1 MTRARLLSP
10 LLLLCTLFI
19 TLAGTLPVHASG
31 PDLLRSLGIAANAKP
46 TFLTVAEA
54 FKLKS
59 QQQGNQLLLT
69 FHIADG
75 YYLYRHSVQLKG
87 SNLTILEPTL
97 PAGSEH
103 QDDFFGKTQ
112 VYYQQVTFAV
122 PLQEVGPHATLRVRY
137 QGCTD
142 GLCYPPTDQLI
153 EVAPLAVMV
162 PSADAAPSI
171 DVAPSVDAAPSI
183 DATLSE
189 QDQLAAA
196 LGSQGFWLS
205 IAAFF
210 VLGLGLA
217 FTPCVFPMYPILT
230 GIIAGAGHRL
240 STGRAFLLSLVYVQG
255 MALTYTLLGLVV
267 ASAGLKFQAALQHPY
282 VLIGLSV
289 MFVLLALSMFGLYT
303 LQLPSSLQTRL
314 AGLSNRQ
321 QGGSM
326 VGVAIMGMISGLVC
340 SPCTT
345 APLSGALIY
354 VAQSGDL
361 WLGGAAL
368 YALSLGMGLPL
379 LLLGTS
385 GGKLLPKA
393 GAWMDVI
400 KQLFGFA
407 LLAVP
412 IMLLARLWSEQ
423 LTTVVWLGWGLLLA
437 GYLYHQ
443 HQRLPYSLAKSVG
456 GIVLLLALISMVLVG
471 KAQLWP
477 TATQGATATPPQAA
491 PQFIRIKTLDDLKTQ
506 LERARGKPVLLD
518 LYADWCVACKEF
530 EHKTFSDPAVRARF
544 SEMVLLQADV
554 TANDDADITL
564 LNGLNV
570 LGLPTLILYDR
581 AGRELT
587 GQRVT
592 GFMGPTPFLARLNQL
607 H

>member
-1 MTRARLLSP
+1 MTLRSLLSP
-10 LLLLCTLFI
+10 LLLLLSL
-19 TLAGTLPVHASG
+19 LAAPAQASSQ
-31 PDLLRSLGIAANAKP
+31 DLLSSLGIEASAQPK
-46 TFLTVAEA
+46 FLKVDEA
-54 FKLKS
+54 FVLES
-59 QQQGNQLLLT
+59 EQQGNKLLLT
-69 FHIADG
+69 LRLADG
-75 YYLYRHSVQLKG
+75 YYLYRHSISVKG
-87 SNLTILEPTL
+87 DNLAFEPPVL
-97 PAGSEH
+97 PAGTEH
-103 QDDFFGKTQ
+103 EDDFFGKTRVFYQELQIPVTLTQ
-112 VYYQQVTFAV
+112 VGDSASLTIS
-122 PLQEVGPHATLRVRY
+122 Y

-142 GLCYPPTDQLI
+142 GLCYPPTDKRIPVQ
-153 EVAPLAVMV
+153 PLAATGDAGQAD
-162 PSADAAPSI
+162 PADATEAPTGSQ
-171 DVAPSVDAAPSI
+171 
-183 DATLSE
+183 
-189 QDQLAAA
+189 QDRLAAA

-210 VLGLGLA
+210 ALGLGLA

-230 GIIAGAGHRL
+230 GIIAGAGQHL
-240 STGRAFLLSLVYVQG
+240 STRRAFLLSFVYVQG
-255 MALTYTLLGLVV
+255 MAVTYTLLGLVV

-282 VLIGLSV
+282 VLIGLSI

-314 AGLSNRQ
+314 SGLSNRQ
-321 QGGSM
+321 QGGSV

-400 KQLFGFA
+400 KQLCGFA

-412 IMLLARLWSEQ
+412 ILLLSRLLSEQ
-423 LTTVVWLGWGLLLA
+423 IATLLWLGWALVLCA
-437 GYLYHQ
+437 YLYHHNQ
-443 HQRLPYSLAKSVG
+443 HRAHSLGKSLG
-456 GIVLLLALISMVLVG
+456 GFVLLLVMMTLVVVG
-471 KAQLWP
+471 KDLLLPEPGVKASTGIQ
-477 TATQGATATPPQAA
+477 A
-491 PQFIRIKTLDDLKTQ
+491 PQFIRIKTLDDLKTR
-506 LERARGKPVLLD
+506 LEAARGKPVLLD

-530 EHKTFSDPAVRARF
+530 EHKTFSDPEVQSRF
-544 SEMVLLQADV
+544 ADMVLLQADV
-554 TANDDADITL
+554 TANDDADVAL

-570 LGLPTLILYDR
+570 LGLPTLIFFDR
-581 AGRELT
+581 DGNEVS

-592 GFMGPTPFLARLNQL
+592 GFMGPAEFLGQL
-607 H
+607 DKLR

>member
-1 MTRARLLSP
+1 MTPSRLLSP
-10 LLLLCTLFI
+10 LLLLCAL
-19 TLAGTLPVHASG
+19 LAGLGSLPARASST
-31 PDLLRSLGIAANAKP
+31 DLLSALGIEASAQPK
-46 TFLTVAEA
+46 FLKVDEA
-54 FKLKS
+54 FVLES
-59 QQQGNQLLLT
+59 EQQGNRLLLRLR
-69 FHIADG
+69 IADD
-75 YYLYRHSVQLKG
+75 YYLYRHRFSFQG
-87 SNLTILEPTL
+87 ENLTFEEPVL
-97 PAGSEH
+97 PAGTDHE
-103 QDDFFGKTQ
+103 DDFFGKTQ
-112 VYYQQVTFAV
+112 VYYREVQIPVTLTKAGQQAS
-122 PLQEVGPHATLRVRY
+122 LKISY

-142 GLCYPPTDQLI
+142 GLCYPPTDKRIAVEPL
-153 EVAPLAVMV
+153 VAEP
-162 PSADAAPSI
+162 PHDQ
-171 DVAPSVDAAPSI
+171 VDAPTPAPAS
-183 DATLSE
+183 SQ

-205 IAAFF
+205 VAAFF
-210 VLGLGLA
+210 ALGLGLA

-240 STGRAFLLSLVYVQG
+240 STRRAFLLSFVYVQG
-255 MALTYTLLGLVV
+255 MAVTYTLLGLVV

-314 AGLSNRQ
+314 SGLSNRQ
-321 QGGSM
+321 QGGSVLG
-326 VGVAIMGMISGLVC
+326 VGIMGMISGLVC

-412 IMLLARLWSEQ
+412 ILLLSRLWSDQ
-423 LTTVVWLGWGLLLA
+423 VATLAWLGWGLLLC
-437 GYLYHQ
+437 GYLYHHNQ
-443 HQRLPYSLAKSVG
+443 HQQHSVG
-456 GIVLLLALISMVLVG
+456 RSLRGFVLLLAMISAVVVG
-471 KAQLWP
+471 KDLLLP
-477 TATQGATATPPQAA
+477 SQGASVAAQAETPA
-491 PQFIRIKTLDDLKTQ
+491 FIRIKTLDDLKTQ
-506 LERARGKPVLLD
+506 LAAARGKPVLLD

-530 EHKTFSDPAVRARF
+530 EHKTFSDPAVRERF
-544 SEMVLLQADV
+544 GQMVLLQADV
-554 TANDDADITL
+554 TANDDADVEL

-570 LGLPTLILYDR
+570 LGLPTLIFFDR
-581 AGRELT
+581 AGNEVS

-592 GFMGPTPFLARLNQL
+592 GFMGPAEFLGQL
-607 H
+607 DRIGDAN

>member
-1 MTRARLLSP
+1 MTFNRLLSP
-10 LLLLCTLFI
+10 LLLLCALLMT
-19 TLAGTLPVHASG
+19 AVGSSPAHASG
-31 PDLLRSLGIAANAKP
+31 ADLLSSLGIEANAKP
-46 TFLTVAEA
+46 KFLQVDEA
-54 FKLKS
+54 FQIES
-59 QQQGNQLLLT
+59 EQRGDQLLLT
-69 FHIADG
+69 FHIADD
-75 YYLYRHSVQLKG
+75 YYLYRHSLRFKG
-87 SNLTILEPTL
+87 NNLTFSEPTL
-97 PAGSEH
+97 PEGTEH
-103 QDDFFGKTQ
+103 EDDFFGKTR
-112 VYYQQVTFAV
+112 VYYQQVSIAV
-122 PLQEVGPHATLRVRY
+122 PLKEVGENATLRVRY

-142 GLCYPPTDQLI
+142 GLCYPPTDKLI
-153 EVAPLAVMV
+153 DVTPLVTATTASTADTAQSVAPV
-162 PSADAAPSI
+162 SQ
-171 DVAPSVDAAPSI
+171 
-183 DATLSE
+183 

-196 LGSQGFWLS
+196 LGHQGFWLS
-205 IAAFF
+205 IVAFF
-210 VLGLGLA
+210 ALGLGLA

-240 STGRAFLLSLVYVQG
+240 STGRAFLLSMVYVQG
-255 MALTYTLLGLVV
+255 MAVTYTLLGLVV

-282 VLIGLSV
+282 VLIALSV

-314 AGLSNRQ
+314 SGLSNRQ
-321 QGGSM
+321 QGGSV

-412 IMLLARLWSEQ
+412 ILLLSRLWSDQ
-423 LTTVVWLGWGLLLA
+423 IATLAWLGWGLLLC
-437 GYLYHQ
+437 GYLYHHNQ
-443 HQRLPYSLAKSVG
+443 HQPHSVAKSVRG
-456 GIVLLLALISMVLVG
+456 FVLLLAMISAVVVG
-471 KAQLWP
+471 KDLLQP
-477 TATQGATATPPQAA
+477 ATPAAITADAGQTA
-491 PQFIRIKTLDDLKTQ
+491 PQFIRIKTLDDLKVQ
-506 LERARGKPVLLD
+506 LAAARGKPVLLD

-544 SEMVLLQADV
+544 GQMVLLQADV
-554 TANDDADITL
+554 TANDDADIEL
-564 LNGLNV
+564 LNTLNV
-570 LGLPTLILYDR
+570 LGLPTLIFFDR
-581 AGRELT
+581 EGKELT

-592 GFMGPTPFLARLNQL
+592 GFMGPIPFAKHLEMVSDA

>member
-1 MTRARLLSP
+1 MTFTRLLSP
-10 LLLLCTLFI
+10 LLLLCALLT
-19 TLAGTLPVHASG
+19 TAAGSAPAHASG
-31 PDLLRSLGIAANAKP
+31 ADLLSSLGIEANAKP
-46 TFLTVAEA
+46 KFLQVDEA
-54 FKLKS
+54 FQIES
-59 QQQGNQLLLT
+59 EQRGDQLLLT
-69 FHIADG
+69 LHIADN
-75 YYLYRHSVQLKG
+75 YYLYRHSLRFKG
-87 SNLTILEPTL
+87 NNLTFSEPTL
-97 PAGSEH
+97 PEGTEH
-103 QDDFFGKTQ
+103 EDDFFGKTR
-112 VYYQQVTFAV
+112 VYYQQVSIAL
-122 PLQEVGPHATLRVRY
+122 PLKEVGENATLRVRY

-142 GLCYPPTDQLI
+142 GLCYPPTDKL
-153 EVAPLAVMV
+153 
-162 PSADAAPSI
+162 I
-171 DVAPSVDAAPSI
+171 DVAPLVTATTASAAETAQSVAPVSQ
-183 DATLSE
+183 

-196 LGSQGFWLS
+196 LGHQGFWLS
-205 IAAFF
+205 IVAFF
-210 VLGLGLA
+210 ALGLGLA

-240 STGRAFLLSLVYVQG
+240 STGRAFLLSFVYVQG
-255 MALTYTLLGLVV
+255 MAVTYTLLGLVV

-282 VLIGLSV
+282 VLIALSV

-314 AGLSNRQ
+314 SGLSNRQ
-321 QGGSM
+321 QGGSV

-412 IMLLARLWSEQ
+412 ILLLSRLWSDQ
-423 LTTVVWLGWGLLLA
+423 IATLAWLGWGLLLC
-437 GYLYHQ
+437 GYLYHHNQ
-443 HQRLPYSLAKSVG
+443 HQPHSVARSVRG
-456 GIVLLLALISMVLVG
+456 FVLLLAMISAVVVG
-471 KAQLWP
+471 KDLLQP
-477 TATQGATATPPQAA
+477 ATPAAITADAGQTA
-491 PQFIRIKTLDDLKTQ
+491 PQFVRIKTLADLKVQ
-506 LERARGKPVLLD
+506 LAAARGKPVLLD

-530 EHKTFSDPAVRARF
+530 EHKTFSDAAVRERF
-544 SEMVLLQADV
+544 GQMVLLQADV
-554 TANDDADITL
+554 TANDDADVEL
-564 LNGLNV
+564 LNTLNV
-570 LGLPTLILYDR
+570 LGLPTLIFFDR
-581 AGRELT
+581 EGKELT

-592 GFMGPTPFLARLNQL
+592 GFMGPAEFLAHLDRVS
-607 H
+607 HAK

>member
-1 MTRARLLSP
+1 MTFTRLLSP
-10 LLLLCTLFI
+10 LLLLCALLMT
-19 TLAGTLPVHASG
+19 AVGSSPAHASG
-31 PDLLRSLGIAANAKP
+31 ADLLSSLGIEANAKP
-46 TFLTVAEA
+46 KFLQVDEA
-54 FKLKS
+54 FQIKS
-59 QQQGNQLLLT
+59 EQRGDQLLLT
-69 FHIADG
+69 LHIADD
-75 YYLYRHSVQLKG
+75 YYLYRHSLRFKG
-87 SNLTILEPTL
+87 NNLTFSEPTL
-97 PAGSEH
+97 PEGTEH
-103 QDDFFGKTQ
+103 EDDFFGKTR
-112 VYYQQVTFAV
+112 VYYQQVSIAV
-122 PLQEVGPHATLRVRY
+122 PLKEVGENATLRVRY

-142 GLCYPPTDQLI
+142 GLCYPPTDKL
-153 EVAPLAVMV
+153 
-162 PSADAAPSI
+162 I
-171 DVAPSVDAAPSI
+171 DVAPLVTATTASTAETAQSVAPVSQ
-183 DATLSE
+183 

-196 LGSQGFWLS
+196 LGHQGFWLS
-205 IAAFF
+205 IVAFF
-210 VLGLGLA
+210 ALGLGLA

-255 MALTYTLLGLVV
+255 MAVTYTLLGLVV

-314 AGLSNRQ
+314 SGLSNRQ
-321 QGGSM
+321 QGGSV

-412 IMLLARLWSEQ
+412 ILLLSRLWSDQ
-423 LTTVVWLGWGLLLA
+423 VTTLAWLGWGLLLC
-437 GYLYHQ
+437 GYLYHHNQ
-443 HQRLPYSLAKSVG
+443 HQPHSVARSVRG
-456 GIVLLLALISMVLVG
+456 FVLLLAMISAVVVG
-471 KAQLWP
+471 KDLLQP
-477 TATQGATATPPQAA
+477 AA
-491 PQFIRIKTLDDLKTQ
+491 PAAVMADASQTAPRFIRIKTLADLKVQ
-506 LERARGKPVLLD
+506 LAAARGKPVLLD

-530 EHKTFSDPAVRARF
+530 EHKTFSDPAVRERF
-544 SEMVLLQADV
+544 GQMVLLQADV
-554 TANDDADITL
+554 TANDDADIEL

-570 LGLPTLILYDR
+570 LGLPTLIFFDR
-581 AGRELT
+581 EGKELT

-592 GFMGPTPFLARLNQL
+592 GFMGPIPFAKHLEMVSDA

>member
-1 MTRARLLSP
+1 MTPSRLLSP
-10 LLLLCTLFI
+10 LLLLCAL
-19 TLAGTLPVHASG
+19 LAGLGSLPARASST
-31 PDLLRSLGIAANAKP
+31 DLLSALGIEASAQPK
-46 TFLTVAEA
+46 FLKVDEA
-54 FKLKS
+54 FVLES
-59 QQQGNQLLLT
+59 EQQGNRLLLRLR
-69 FHIADG
+69 IADD
-75 YYLYRHSVQLKG
+75 YYLYRHSFSFQG
-87 SNLTILEPTL
+87 ENLTFEEPVL
-97 PAGSEH
+97 PAGTDHE
-103 QDDFFGKTQ
+103 DDFFGKTQ
-112 VYYQQVTFAV
+112 VYYREVQIPVTLTEAGQQAS
-122 PLQEVGPHATLRVRY
+122 LKISY

-142 GLCYPPTDQLI
+142 GLCYPPTDKRIAVEPL
-153 EVAPLAVMV
+153 VAEPQHDQVDV
-162 PSADAAPSI
+162 PTPAPAS
-171 DVAPSVDAAPSI
+171 SQ
-183 DATLSE
+183 

-196 LGSQGFWLS
+196 LGNQGFWLS
-205 IAAFF
+205 VAAFF
-210 VLGLGLA
+210 ALGLGLA

-240 STGRAFLLSLVYVQG
+240 STRRAFLLSFVYVQG
-255 MALTYTLLGLVV
+255 MAVTYTLLGLVV

-314 AGLSNRQ
+314 SGLSNRQ
-321 QGGSM
+321 QGGSVLG
-326 VGVAIMGMISGLVC
+326 VGIMGMISGLVC

-412 IMLLARLWSEQ
+412 ILLLSRLWSDQ
-423 LTTVVWLGWGLLLA
+423 VATLAWLGWGLLLC
-437 GYLYHQ
+437 GYLYHHNQ
-443 HQRLPYSLAKSVG
+443 HQQHSVG
-456 GIVLLLALISMVLVG
+456 RSLRGFVLLLAMISAVVVG
-471 KAQLWP
+471 KDLLLPSPVASVAAQ
-477 TATQGATATPPQAA
+477 AETPA
-491 PQFIRIKTLDDLKTQ
+491 FIRIKTLDDLKTQ
-506 LERARGKPVLLD
+506 LAAARGKPVLLD

-530 EHKTFSDPAVRARF
+530 EHKTFNDPAVRERF
-544 SEMVLLQADV
+544 GQMVLLQADV
-554 TANDDADITL
+554 TANDDADVEL

-570 LGLPTLILYDR
+570 LGLPTLIFFDR
-581 AGRELT
+581 AGNEVS

-592 GFMGPTPFLARLNQL
+592 GFMGPAEFLGQL
-607 H
+607 DRIGDAN

>member
-1 MTRARLLSP
+1 MTFNRLLSP
-10 LLLLCTLFI
+10 LLLLCALLMT
-19 TLAGTLPVHASG
+19 AVGSSPAHASG
-31 PDLLRSLGIAANAKP
+31 ADLLSSLGIEANAKP
-46 TFLTVAEA
+46 KFLQVDEA
-54 FKLKS
+54 FQIES
-59 QQQGNQLLLT
+59 EQRGDQLLLT
-69 FHIADG
+69 LHIADD
-75 YYLYRHSVQLKG
+75 YYLYRHSLRFKG
-87 SNLTILEPTL
+87 NNLTFSEPTL
-97 PAGSEH
+97 PEGTEH
-103 QDDFFGKTQ
+103 EDDFFGKTR
-112 VYYQQVTFAV
+112 VYYQQVSIAV
-122 PLQEVGPHATLRVRY
+122 PLKDVRENATLRVRY

-142 GLCYPPTDQLI
+142 GLCYPPIDKLI
-153 EVAPLAVMV
+153 DVTPLVTATTAPTAETAQSVAPV
-162 PSADAAPSI
+162 SQ
-171 DVAPSVDAAPSI
+171 
-183 DATLSE
+183 

-196 LGSQGFWLS
+196 LGNQGFWLS
-205 IAAFF
+205 IVAFF
-210 VLGLGLA
+210 ALGLGLA

-240 STGRAFLLSLVYVQG
+240 STGRAFLLSMVYVQG
-255 MALTYTLLGLVV
+255 MAVTYTLLGLVV

-314 AGLSNRQ
+314 SGLSNRQ
-321 QGGSM
+321 QGGSV

-412 IMLLARLWSEQ
+412 ILLLSRLWSDQ
-423 LTTVVWLGWGLLLA
+423 IVTLTWLGWGLLLC
-437 GYLYHQ
+437 GYLYHHNQ
-443 HQRLPYSLAKSVG
+443 HQPHSVAKSVRG
-456 GIVLLLALISMVLVG
+456 FVLLLAMISAVVVG
-471 KAQLWP
+471 KDLLQP
-477 TATQGATATPPQAA
+477 ATPAAVTADAGQAA
-491 PQFIRIKTLDDLKTQ
+491 PQFIRIKTLDDLKVQ
-506 LERARGKPVLLD
+506 LATARGKPVLLD

-530 EHKTFSDPAVRARF
+530 EHKTFSDPAVRERF
-544 SEMVLLQADV
+544 GQMVLLQADV
-554 TANDDADITL
+554 TANDDADVEL

-570 LGLPTLILYDR
+570 LGLPTLIFFDR
-581 AGRELT
+581 EGKELT

-592 GFMGPTPFLARLNQL
+592 GFMAPIPFAKHLEMVSDA

>member
-1 MTRARLLSP
+1 MTLRSLLSP
-10 LLLLCTLFI
+10 LLLLLSL
-19 TLAGTLPVHASG
+19 LAAPAQASSQ
-31 PDLLRSLGIAANAKP
+31 DLLSSLGIEASAQPK
-46 TFLTVAEA
+46 FLKVDEA
-54 FKLKS
+54 FVLES
-59 QQQGNQLLLT
+59 EQQGNKLLLT
-69 FHIADG
+69 LRLADG
-75 YYLYRHSVQLKG
+75 YYLYRHSISVKG
-87 SNLTILEPTL
+87 DNLAFEAPVL
-97 PAGSEH
+97 PAGTEH
-103 QDDFFGKTQ
+103 EDDFFGKTR
-112 VYYQQVTFAV
+112 VFYQELKIPVT
-122 PLQEVGPHATLRVRY
+122 LTEVGGSASLKISY
-137 QGCTD
+137 QGCTE
-142 GLCYPPTDQLI
+142 GLCYPPTDKRIPVQ
-153 EVAPLAVMV
+153 PLAATGDAGQTD
-162 PSADAAPSI
+162 PADATEAPTGSQ
-171 DVAPSVDAAPSI
+171 
-183 DATLSE
+183 
-189 QDQLAAA
+189 QDRLAAA

-210 VLGLGLA
+210 ALGLGLA

-230 GIIAGAGHRL
+230 GIIAGAGQHL
-240 STGRAFLLSLVYVQG
+240 STRRAFLLSFVYVQG
-255 MALTYTLLGLVV
+255 MAFTYTLLGLVV

-314 AGLSNRQ
+314 SGLSNRQ
-321 QGGSM
+321 QGGSV

-412 IMLLARLWSEQ
+412 ILLLSRLLSEQ
-423 LTTVVWLGWGLLLA
+423 IATLLWLGWALVLCA
-437 GYLYHQ
+437 YLYHHNQ
-443 HQRLPYSLAKSVG
+443 HRAHSLGKSLG
-456 GIVLLLALISMVLVG
+456 GFVLLLAMMSLVVVG
-471 KAQLWP
+471 KDLLLPEPGVKASTGIQ
-477 TATQGATATPPQAA
+477 A
-491 PQFIRIKTLDDLKTQ
+491 PQFIRIKTLDDLKTR
-506 LERARGKPVLLD
+506 LEAARGKPVLLD

-530 EHKTFSDPAVRARF
+530 EHKTFSDPEVQSRF
-544 SEMVLLQADV
+544 ADMVLLQADV
-554 TANDDADITL
+554 TANDDADVDL

-570 LGLPTLILYDR
+570 LGLPTLIFFDS
-581 AGRELT
+581 AGQEVS

-592 GFMGPTPFLARLNQL
+592 GFMGPAEFLGQL
-607 H
+607 DKLR

>member
-1 MTRARLLSP
+1 MTFIRLLSP
-10 LLLLCTLFI
+10 LLLLCALLT
-19 TLAGTLPVHASG
+19 TAVGSSPAHASG
-31 PDLLRSLGIAANAKP
+31 ADLLSSLGIEANAKP
-46 TFLTVAEA
+46 KFLQVDEA
-54 FKLKS
+54 FQIES
-59 QQQGNQLLLT
+59 EQRGDQLLLT
-69 FHIADG
+69 LHIADD
-75 YYLYRHSVQLKG
+75 YYLYRHSLRFKG
-87 SNLTILEPTL
+87 NNLTFSEPTL
-97 PAGSEH
+97 PEGTEH
-103 QDDFFGKTQ
+103 EDDFFGKTR
-112 VYYQQVTFAV
+112 VYYQQVSIAV
-122 PLQEVGPHATLRVRY
+122 PLKEVGENATLRVRY

-142 GLCYPPTDQLI
+142 GLCYPPTDKL
-153 EVAPLAVMV
+153 
-162 PSADAAPSI
+162 I
-171 DVAPSVDAAPSI
+171 DVAPLVTATTASTAETAQSVAPVSQ
-183 DATLSE
+183 

-196 LGSQGFWLS
+196 LGHQGFWLS
-205 IAAFF
+205 IVAFF
-210 VLGLGLA
+210 ALGLGLA

-240 STGRAFLLSLVYVQG
+240 STGRAFLLSMVYVQG
-255 MALTYTLLGLVV
+255 MAVTYTLLGLVV

-314 AGLSNRQ
+314 SGLSNRQ
-321 QGGSM
+321 QGGSV

-412 IMLLARLWSEQ
+412 ILLLSRLWSDQ
-423 LTTVVWLGWGLLLA
+423 IATLAWLGWGLLLC
-437 GYLYHQ
+437 GYLYHHNQ
-443 HQRLPYSLAKSVG
+443 HQPHSVAKSVRG
-456 GIVLLLALISMVLVG
+456 FVLLLAMISAVVVG
-471 KAQLWP
+471 KDLLQPPPPAAI
-477 TATQGATATPPQAA
+477 TADASQTA
-491 PQFIRIKTLDDLKTQ
+491 PQFIRIKTLDDLKVQ
-506 LERARGKPVLLD
+506 LAAARGKPVLLD

-530 EHKTFSDPAVRARF
+530 EHKTFSDPAVRERF
-544 SEMVLLQADV
+544 GQMVLLQADV
-554 TANDDADITL
+554 TANDDADIEL
-564 LNGLNV
+564 LNTLNV
-570 LGLPTLILYDR
+570 LGLPTLIFFDR
-581 AGRELT
+581 EGKELT

-592 GFMGPTPFLARLNQL
+592 GFMGPAEFLGKLDQL
-607 H
+607 R

>member
-1 MTRARLLSP
+1 MTLRFLLSP
-10 LLLLCTLFI
+10 LLLLLSL
-19 TLAGTLPVHASG
+19 LAAPAQANSQ
-31 PDLLRSLGIAANAKP
+31 DLLGSLGIEASAQPK
-46 TFLTVAEA
+46 FLKVDEA
-54 FKLKS
+54 FVLES
-59 QQQGNQLLLT
+59 EQQGNKLLLT
-69 FHIADG
+69 LRLADG
-75 YYLYRHSVQLKG
+75 YYLYRHSISVKG
-87 SNLTILEPTL
+87 DNLAFEPLAL
-97 PAGSEH
+97 PAGTEH
-103 QDDFFGKTQ
+103 EDDFFGKTRVFYQELQIPVTLTQ
-112 VYYQQVTFAV
+112 VGDSAS
-122 PLQEVGPHATLRVRY
+122 LQISY
-137 QGCTD
+137 QGCTE
-142 GLCYPPTDQLI
+142 GLCYPPTDKRIPVQ
-153 EVAPLAVMV
+153 PLAATGDAGQ
-162 PSADAAPSI
+162 ADPANATEAPTGSQ
-171 DVAPSVDAAPSI
+171 
-183 DATLSE
+183 
-189 QDQLAAA
+189 QDRLAAA

-210 VLGLGLA
+210 ALGLGLA

-230 GIIAGAGHRL
+230 GIIAGAGQHL
-240 STGRAFLLSLVYVQG
+240 STRRAFLLSFVYVQG
-255 MALTYTLLGLVV
+255 MAVTYTLLGLVV

-289 MFVLLALSMFGLYT
+289 MFVLLALSMFGFYT

-314 AGLSNRQ
+314 SGLSNRQ
-321 QGGSM
+321 QGGSV

-412 IMLLARLWSEQ
+412 ILLLSRLLSDQ
-423 LTTVVWLGWGLLLA
+423 VATLLWLGWALLLC
-437 GYLYHQ
+437 GYLYHHNQ
-443 HQRLPYSLAKSVG
+443 HRPHSVG
-456 GIVLLLALISMVLVG
+456 KSLGGFVLLLAMMSLVVVG
-471 KAQLWP
+471 KDLLLPAP
-477 TATQGATATPPQAA
+477 GVKA
-491 PQFIRIKTLDDLKTQ
+491 PQFIRIKTLDDLKTR
-506 LERARGKPVLLD
+506 LEAARGKPVLLD

-530 EHKTFSDPAVRARF
+530 EHKTFSDPEVRARF
-544 SEMVLLQADV
+544 NDMVLLQADV
-554 TANDDADITL
+554 TANDDADVDL

-570 LGLPTLILYDR
+570 LGLPTLIFFDA
-581 AGRELT
+581 AGNEVS

-592 GFMGPTPFLARLNQL
+592 GFMGPAEFLDQL
-607 H
+607 DKLR

>member
-1 MTRARLLSP
+1 MTFARLLSP
-10 LLLLCTLFI
+10 LLLLCTLLI
-19 TLAGTLPVHASG
+19 TAVGSSPAHANG
-31 PDLLRSLGIAANAKP
+31 ADLLSSLGIAANAKP
-46 TFLTVAEA
+46 KFLQVDEA
-54 FKLKS
+54 FQIES
-59 QQQGNQLLLT
+59 EQRGDQLLLT
-69 FHIADG
+69 LHIADD
-75 YYLYRHSVQLKG
+75 YYLYRHSLRFKG
-87 SNLTILEPTL
+87 NNLSFSEPTL
-97 PAGSEH
+97 PEGTEH
-103 QDDFFGKTQ
+103 QDDFFGKTR
-112 VYYQQVTFAV
+112 VYYQQVSIAV
-122 PLQEVGPHATLRVRY
+122 PLKEVGENATLRVRY

-142 GLCYPPTDQLI
+142 GLCYPPTDKL
-153 EVAPLAVMV
+153 
-162 PSADAAPSI
+162 I
-171 DVAPSVDAAPSI
+171 DVAPLVTATTASTAETAQSVAPVSQ
-183 DATLSE
+183 

-196 LGSQGFWLS
+196 LGHQGFWLS
-205 IAAFF
+205 IVAFF
-210 VLGLGLA
+210 ALGLGLA

-255 MALTYTLLGLVV
+255 MAVTYTLLGLVV

-282 VLIGLSV
+282 VLIGLSA
-289 MFVLLALSMFGLYT
+289 MFVLLALSMFGFYT

-314 AGLSNRQ
+314 SGLSNRQ
-321 QGGSM
+321 QGGSV

-412 IMLLARLWSEQ
+412 IMLLSRLWSDQ
-423 LTTVVWLGWGLLLA
+423 LATLAWLGWGQLLC
-437 GYLYHQ
+437 GYLYHHNQ
-443 HQRLPYSLAKSVG
+443 HQPHSVAKSVRG
-456 GIVLLLALISMVLVG
+456 FVLLLAMISAVVVG
-471 KAQLWP
+471 KDLLQPAAP
-477 TATQGATATPPQAA
+477 AAVSAGASQNA
-491 PQFIRIKTLDDLKTQ
+491 PQFIPIKTLDDLKVQ
-506 LERARGKPVLLD
+506 LAAARGKPVLLD

-530 EHKTFSDPAVRARF
+530 EHKTFSDPAVRERF
-544 SEMVLLQADV
+544 GQMVLLQADV
-554 TANDDADITL
+554 TANDDADIAL
-564 LNGLNV
+564 LNSLNV
-570 LGLPTLILYDR
+570 LGLPTLIFFDR
-581 AGRELT
+581 EGKELA

-592 GFMGPTPFLARLNQL
+592 GFMGPAEFLQRLAQL
-607 H
+607 R

>member
-1 MTRARLLSP
+1 MIRTRLLSP
-10 LLLLCTLFI
+10 LLLLCALLMT
-19 TLAGTLPVHASG
+19 AVGSPSAHANG
-31 PDLLRSLGIAANAKP
+31 ADLLSSLGIAANAKP
-46 TFLTVAEA
+46 KFLQVDEA
-54 FKLKS
+54 FQIES
-59 QQQGNQLLLT
+59 EQRGDQLLLT
-69 FHIADG
+69 LYIADD
-75 YYLYRHSVQLKG
+75 YYLYRHSLRFKG
-87 SNLTILEPTL
+87 NNLSFSEPTL
-97 PAGSEH
+97 PEGTEH
-103 QDDFFGKTQ
+103 QDDFFGKTR
-112 VYYQQVTFAV
+112 VYYQQVSIAV
-122 PLQEVGPHATLRVRY
+122 PLKEVGDGATLRVRY

-142 GLCYPPTDQLI
+142 GLCYPPTDKLI
-153 EVAPLAVMV
+153 DVAPLAATTTATTDEAPQSV
-162 PSADAAPSI
+162 AAVSQ
-171 DVAPSVDAAPSI
+171 
-183 DATLSE
+183 

-196 LGSQGFWLS
+196 LGHQGFWLS
-205 IAAFF
+205 IVAFF
-210 VLGLGLA
+210 ALGLGLA

-255 MALTYTLLGLVV
+255 MAVTYTLLGLVV

-303 LQLPSSLQTRL
+303 LQLPSGLQTRL
-314 AGLSNRQ
+314 SGLSNRQ
-321 QGGSM
+321 QGGSV

-412 IMLLARLWSEQ
+412 ILLLSRLWSDQ
-423 LTTVVWLGWGLLLA
+423 VTTLAWLGWGLLLC
-437 GYLYHQ
+437 GYLYHHNQ
-443 HQRLPYSLAKSVG
+443 HQPHSVAKSVRG
-456 GIVLLLALISMVLVG
+456 FVLLLAMISAVVVG
-471 KAQLWP
+471 KDLLQP
-477 TATQGATATPPQAA
+477 ATPAAITADASQMA
-491 PQFIRIKTLDDLKTQ
+491 PQFIPIKTLNDLKVQ
-506 LERARGKPVLLD
+506 LAAARGKPVLLD

-530 EHKTFSDPAVRARF
+530 EHKTFSDPAVRERF
-544 SEMVLLQADV
+544 SQMVLLQADV
-554 TANDDADITL
+554 TANDDADIAL
-564 LNGLNV
+564 LNSLNV
-570 LGLPTLILYDR
+570 LGLPTLIFFDR
-581 AGRELT
+581 EGKELT

-592 GFMGPTPFLARLNQL
+592 GFMGAAEFLGKLDQL
-607 H
+607 R

>member
-1 MTRARLLSP
+1 MTLSRLLSP
-10 LLLLCTLFI
+10 LLVLSALLLSTLSASPVQ
-19 TLAGTLPVHASG
+19 AGS
-31 PDLLRSLGIAANAKP
+31 DSLLSALGIEANAQPK
-46 TFLTVAEA
+46 FLKVDDA
-54 FKLKS
+54 FVLES
-59 QQQGNQLLLT
+59 EQQGKQLLLT
-69 FHIADG
+69 LRIADD
-75 YYLYRHSVQLKG
+75 YYLYRHSFRFKG
-87 SNLTILEPTL
+87 ENLAFSEPVL
-97 PAGSEH
+97 PAGDEH
-103 QDDFFGKTQ
+103 QDDFFGKTR
-112 VYYQQVTFAV
+112 VYYREVQIPVTLTEAGQQASLTVS
-122 PLQEVGPHATLRVRY
+122 Y

-142 GLCYPPTDQLI
+142 GLCYPPTDKQI
-153 EVAPLAVMV
+153 AVQPMVA
-162 PSADAAPSI
+162 STS
-171 DVAPSVDAAPSI
+171 DVAQASMDEAAGAPAS
-183 DATLSE
+183 SQ

-210 VLGLGLA
+210 ALGLGLA

-230 GIIAGAGHRL
+230 GIIAGAGHSL
-240 STGRAFLLSLVYVQG
+240 STRRAFLLSFVYVQG
-255 MALTYTLLGLVV
+255 MAVTYTLLGLVV

-314 AGLSNRQ
+314 SGLSNRQ
-321 QGGSM
+321 QGGSVLG
-326 VGVAIMGMISGLVC
+326 VGIMGMISGLVC

-385 GGKLLPKA
+385 GGKLLPRA

-412 IMLLARLWSEQ
+412 ILLLSRLWSDQ
-423 LTTVVWLGWGLLLA
+423 MATLAWLGWGLVLC
-437 GYLYHQ
+437 GYLYHHNQ
-443 HQRLPYSLAKSVG
+443 HQSHSVARSLRG
-456 GIVLLLALISMVLVG
+456 FVLLLAMISAVVVG
-471 KAQLWP
+471 KDLLLPSQD
-477 TATQGATATPPQAA
+477 ATASTQRES
-491 PQFIRIKTLDDLKTQ
+491 PQFIRIKTLDDLKMQ
-506 LERARGKPVLLD
+506 LAAARGKPVLLD

-530 EHKTFSDPAVRARF
+530 EHKTFSDPAVRERF
-544 SEMVLLQADV
+544 GQMVLLQADV
-554 TANDDADITL
+554 TANDDADVEL

-570 LGLPTLILYDR
+570 LGLPTLIFFDR
-581 AGRELT
+581 AGNEVS

-592 GFMGPTPFLARLNQL
+592 GFMGPAEFLGQL
-607 H
+607 DKLR